1 MLVERLEILEDLG
14 ETLPPDAGCL
24 IRILGC
30 RPTERVIILGTHR
43 QRFSALGMDQA
54 TVSHLRPT
62 RGLGGVRT
70 RLIDK
75 CQLGSPRTSRIAARF
90 HLVDVSVPHCLAVT
104 IARKS
109 RWSEG

>member
-54 TVSHLRPT
+54 TVLTWGPSVAWVAYGPPADRRRST
-62 RGLGGVRT
+62 VFT
-70 RLIDK
+70 SI
-75 CQLGSPRTSRIAARF
+75 TSRT
-90 HLVDVSVPHCLAVT
+90 LP
-104 IARKS
+104 
-109 RWSEG
+109 RWSVTRRYVMHRRGRHEPTLGDG